1 MTEEGRPS
9 TSQADPPPGTA
20 SLDDE
25 RAVMPS
31 DEDDLEQL
39 SGSGLRMLVLGA
51 LVMVLA
57 PLAGFLAGS
66 IVGDSQAHRIDPLAV
81 WLFGGLVVGGAGGI
95 VAFLGG
101 LRWLRA
107 NRGRL

>member
-1 MTEEGRPS
+1 MNQDRPAATQAEAAPLDPATGDDPRRTQGAGGENTEE
-9 TSQADPPPGTA
+9 
-20 SLDDE
+20 
-25 RAVMPS
+25 
-31 DEDDLEQL
+31 L

-57 PLAGFLAGS
+57 PLAGFLGGS
-66 IVGDSQAHRIDPLAV
+66 IVGESQEHRIDPLAV
-81 WLFGGLVVGGAGGI
+81 WLFAGIVIGGVGGI
-95 VAFLGG
+95 IAFVGG